1 MHGRNHEIMGLLI
14 YELNIPTLVAAYI
27 YTSSYELL
35 DSTLKC
41 NKASL
46 WWPYARK
53 ISPINSSINHGK
65 LISIS
70 SLLFSKS
77 KKMFTTGT
85 GRYKLSL
92 GLSQI
97 TLAVTQI

>member
-1 MHGRNHEIMGLLI
+1 MLKNYRLDMHGRNHEIMGLLI

-46 WWPYARK
+46 
-53 ISPINSSINHGK
+53 
-65 LISIS
+65 
-70 SLLFSKS
+70 
-77 KKMFTTGT
+77 
-85 GRYKLSL
+85 
-92 GLSQI
+92 
-97 TLAVTQI
+97 